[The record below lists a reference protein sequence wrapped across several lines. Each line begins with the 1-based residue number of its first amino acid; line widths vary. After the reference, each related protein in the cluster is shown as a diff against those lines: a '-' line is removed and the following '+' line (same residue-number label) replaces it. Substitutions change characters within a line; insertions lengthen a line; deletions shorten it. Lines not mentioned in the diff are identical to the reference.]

1 MGTKNTRQAQRNT
14 SLPLTTIPL
23 STYLNP
29 QCFPSPPAAYSTTP
43 PHPSQ
48 RAVASTHSP
57 PCFLRHDACH
67 DTADDEGEI
76 LLSFYR
82 FHHRRGREPPHHRA
96 IVSIDIVMRT
106 RSYLRQSSAK
116 PSLESPR
123 PFVSFLSRCRMRGGL
138 RSRAVP
144 RAFSSGEVRS
154 NGQLFARF
162 IEINGGSNSY

>member
-57 PCFLRHDACH
+57 PCFRHDACH

-106 RSYLRQSSAK
+106 RSYLRQSAAK

-123 PFVSFLSRCRMRGGL
+123 PFGSFLFEMQDARWSLLLGG
-138 RSRAVP
+138 S

-154 NGQLFARF
+154 GGQLFARF

>member
-1 MGTKNTRQAQRNT
+1 M
-14 SLPLTTIPL
+14 
-23 STYLNP
+23 
-29 QCFPSPPAAYSTTP
+29 
-43 PHPSQ
+43 H
-48 RAVASTHSP
+48 V
-57 PCFLRHDACH
+57 H

-82 FHHRRGREPPHHRA
+82 FHLWRGREPPHHRA
-96 IVSIDIVMRT
+96 IVSIDRSIVSIDIVMRT
-106 RSYLRQSSAK
+106 RSYLRQSAAK

-123 PFVSFLSRCRMRGGL
+123 PFGSFLFEMQDARWSLLLGG
-138 RSRAVP
+138 S